1 MARLPLYLLLI
12 PSFVNC
18 LTCCVAFTE
27 PPKKSCI
34 EKLMK
39 LSFSAFNSHLLQQK
53 LYGLC
58 VVYIGRAGVNAIVNG
73 QVEHCNL

>member
-1 MARLPLYLLLI
+1 MARLPLYLLPI

-34 EKLMK
+34 DKLMK
-39 LSFSAFNSHLLQQK
+39 LSFP
-53 LYGLC
+53 GLAICYSKNCMGC
-58 VVYIGRAGVNAIVNG
+58 VRRAGVNAAIVNG
-73 QVEHCNL
+73 QVETL